1 METLKFIMRKL
12 TLEEFIEKAKAIH
25 ENKYD
30 YSKVNYV
37 NYTTAVEIGCP
48 IHGCFWQLPT
58 VHLRG
63 CGCQTCVGHAKVTKN
78 SFIKRANKIHNFK
91 YDYSSIN
98 FINRLTDIKIGCPI
112 HGYFWQKPSVHLNG
126 GGCSDCALE
135 RNKSNTKEFIK
146 KARGVHGSKYEYNK
160 VDYVNSY
167 SNIIITCPI
176 HGDFQQTPHAHL
188 QGKSCFECF
197 RERQSDTLEEFI
209 AKANKKH
216 NFKYDYSRVNYK
228 NRNIKIEIGCP
239 IHGWFWQKP
248 SVHLRTGGC
257 LSCYKAQTASKAEME
272 VKEYVKLIYSGEIIN
287 NSRKVISPYEL
298 DIYLPEL
305 KLALEYDGTYWHNLR
320 EQKYPGYH
328 TKKDKLALKQNIK
341 LIHIK
346 EEDWIKNPNQIKLS
360 IQEEIEKAKSN

>member
-112 HGYFWQKPSVHLNG
+112 HGYFWQNPV
-126 GGCSDCALE
+126 
-135 RNKSNTKEFIK
+135 FI
-146 KARGVHGSKYEYNK
+146 
-160 VDYVNSY
+160 
-167 SNIIITCPI
+167 
-176 HGDFQQTPHAHL
+176 
-188 QGKSCFECF
+188 
-197 RERQSDTLEEFI
+197 
-209 AKANKKH
+209 
-216 NFKYDYSRVNYK
+216 
-228 NRNIKIEIGCP
+228 
-239 IHGWFWQKP
+239 
-248 SVHLRTGGC
+248 
-257 LSCYKAQTASKAEME
+257 
-272 VKEYVKLIYSGEIIN
+272 
-287 NSRKVISPYEL
+287 
-298 DIYLPEL
+298 
-305 KLALEYDGTYWHNLR
+305 
-320 EQKYPGYH
+320 
-328 TKKDKLALKQNIK
+328 
-341 LIHIK
+341 
-346 EEDWIKNPNQIKLS
+346 
-360 IQEEIEKAKSN
+360 